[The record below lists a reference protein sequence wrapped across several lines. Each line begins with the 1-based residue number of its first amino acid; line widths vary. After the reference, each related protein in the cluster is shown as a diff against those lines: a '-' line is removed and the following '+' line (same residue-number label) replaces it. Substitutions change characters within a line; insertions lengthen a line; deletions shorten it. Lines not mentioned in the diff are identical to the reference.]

1 MKRFF
6 AAILVLFAS
15 GCVHAGSP
23 LTSTYFA
30 LVYADIPAIQH
41 VLQPKDAAAVGLGAP
56 SIAFLDNPT
65 IALDQ
70 KLALLKCMVYF
81 TPSPASIGLTA
92 DTKDNP

>member
-6 AAILVLFAS
+6 AAFLVLFAS
-15 GCVHAGSP
+15 GFVHADSP

-41 VLQPKDAAAVGLGAP
+41 VLQPKDAAAVGLDVP
-56 SIAFLDNPT
+56 SIAFLDHPT

-70 KLALLKCMVYF
+70 KLALLQCVVYF
-81 TPSPASIGLTA
+81 TPSPASIVFTA
-92 DTKDNP
+92 ETKESP